1 MHRLPLLLTMEAVYP
16 QTQSAQVEAIKEL
29 AKAKKAVILA
39 HYYQRPEIQALA
51 DFVGDSLDL
60 ARKARD
66 TDAEII
72 VFSGVRFMA
81 ETAKILNPDKLV
93 LLPDL
98 EAGCSLDDNC
108 PPDQFAE
115 FKSQYPDHFVV
126 SYINCSAEVKAM
138 SDVICTSSN
147 AVQIVN
153 HIPKEQPI
161 LFAPD
166 ANLGK
171 YLRKQTK
178 RDMVLWP
185 GACEVHIDFSLA
197 KLGELRSKFP
207 DAEVIAHPEAE
218 DVILQHASFI
228 GSTRKMIDYVSES
241 PVSTFIVA
249 TEGGILHEMHRQ
261 APDKTLLPAPAT
273 VKNACACS
281 ECRFMKRNTLEKL
294 YNCLL
299 NEGPAI
305 EMEEELR
312 QRALRPLERMF
323 AWS

>member
-1 MHRLPLLLTMEAVYP
+1 MEKVYP
-16 QTQSAQVEAIKEL
+16 QTPSAQVEAIKEL
-29 AKAKKAVILA
+29 AQAKRAVILA

-81 ETAKILNPDKLV
+81 ETAKILNPEKQV
-93 LLPDL
+93 LLPDM

-108 PPDQFAE
+108 PPEMFQE
-115 FKSQYPDHFVV
+115 FKSQYPYHFVV

-147 AVQIVN
+147 AVQIIN
-153 HIPKEQPI
+153 HIPEDQPI

-166 ANLGK
+166 ANLGR
-171 YLRKQTK
+171 YLRRQTK
-178 RDMVLWP
+178 REMVLWP
-185 GACEVHIDFSLA
+185 GACEVHVDFSLS

-207 DAEVIAHPEAE
+207 DAELIAHPEAE
-218 DVILQHASFI
+218 EVILQHASFI
-228 GSTRKMIDYVSES
+228 GSTRKMIDYVADS
-241 PVSTFIVA
+241 PRSTFIVA
-249 TEGGILHEMHRQ
+249 TEGGILHQMHEE
-261 APDKTLLPAPAT
+261 APDKTLIPAPAT
-273 VKNACACS
+273 VNNACACS

-294 YNCLL
+294 YDCLL
-299 NEGPAI
+299 NEEPAI
-305 EMEEELR
+305 EMDESLR
-312 QRALRPLERMF
+312 QRALLPLERMF